1 MKPTTYEKNKH
12 YRGYHHRHNHMELSK
27 LQSKTRKK
35 IRTSPEFQSL
45 NYPKEFGID
54 KLLKAG
60 YPAIS
65 TG

>member
-1 MKPTTYEKNKH
+1 MKNLKFLLIIFLGSIVWNCANYNLKLEEK
-12 YRGYHHRHNHMELSK
+12 M
-27 LQSKTRKK
+27 
-35 IRTSPEFQSL
+35 RTSPEFQPL

>member
-1 MKPTTYEKNKH
+1 MRKINIIEAIILDIITWNYAN
-12 YRGYHHRHNHMELSK
+12 YNLK
-27 LQSKTRKK
+27 LEKK

>member
-1 MKPTTYEKNKH
+1 M
-12 YRGYHHRHNHMELSK
+12 
-27 LQSKTRKK
+27 
-35 IRTSPEFQSL
+35 RTSPEFQPL

>member
-1 MKPTTYEKNKH
+1 M
-12 YRGYHHRHNHMELSK
+12 
-27 LQSKTRKK
+27 RKINTILVIILDIITWNYANYNLEPEEK

-54 KLLKAG
+54 KLLKSG